1 MGFAPLPTLV
11 IMFIGYRFGKVFGM
25 IVAIPVAMI
34 VDSLYKEGV
43 FTTFTESIKILWGG
57 MTEFRRL
64 PSDND
69 KEEEKEKKNE
79 ESN

>member
-1 MGFAPLPTLV
+1 VV

-43 FTTFTESIKILWGG
+43 FTTFTDSIKILWGG

-69 KEEEKEKKNE
+69 KEKEKEKKNE